1 MRISSTSL
9 ALLALTP
16 LAMAN
21 EALPLSRQLGHALES
36 IQQQQS
42 NTRSLTFK
50 KSLIRALQD
59 PTDTELACILAAA
72 PSGISGSTED
82 EGEEA
87 EEFLDGGGDPFDPFA
102 LLNEFVE
109 DACDESG
116 GICDFSSAKDEAKDM
131 CDEVGG
137 KIILNDFL
145 LCKEDSME
153 DEDEDEGSGMD
164 LIFVNDVIFV
174 NAPVCLPQSC
184 PDDSNLME
192 LAAMVVKMRFS
203 AELEEDP
210 DRAEDLAEDMAEELE
225 KKPGMKQECAS
236 GTKLATSYKKDTE
249 AETGDGSSAAVRNI
263 IWSFS
268 VAATVGIW
276 AFLAV

>member
-145 LCKEDSME
+145 LCKEDIVKGMMGE
-153 DEDEDEGSGMD
+153 DAPDM
-164 LIFVNDVIFV
+164 DVIFV

-192 LAAMVVKMRFS
+192 LAAMAVKMRFS

-249 AETGDGSSAAVRNI
+249 AETGGGSSAAVRNI